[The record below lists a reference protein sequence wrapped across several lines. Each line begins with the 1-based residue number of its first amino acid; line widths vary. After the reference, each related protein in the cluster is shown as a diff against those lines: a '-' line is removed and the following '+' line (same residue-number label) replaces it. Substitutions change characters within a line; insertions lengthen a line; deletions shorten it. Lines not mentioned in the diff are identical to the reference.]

1 MKKRGNRTS
10 GFKSKVVLEA
20 LQERN
25 TLQEIA
31 RKYDLHPNQITTWKK
46 QFLLGASSVF
56 EKGSVVINEEDKE
69 KTELYKKVGQLQM
82 EIDFLK
88 KVLGK

>member
-1 MKKRGNRTS
+1 
-10 GFKSKVVLEA
+10 
-20 LQERN
+20 
-25 TLQEIA
+25 
-31 RKYDLHPNQITTWKK
+31 
-46 QFLLGASSVF
+46 
-56 EKGSVVINEEDKE
+56 VVINEEDKG

>member
-1 MKKRGNRTS
+1 MKKRENRTS

-31 RKYDLHPNQITTWKK
+31 RKYDPNQITTWKK
-46 QFLLGASSVF
+46 QFLLGASTIF
-56 EKGSVVINEEDKE
+56 EKGPVLINEEDKE

>member
-1 MKKRGNRTS
+1 MQ
-10 GFKSKVVLEA
+10 
-20 LQERN
+20 LQFV
-25 TLQEIA
+25 
-31 RKYDLHPNQITTWKK
+31 WKK

-56 EKGSVVINEEDKE
+56 EKGSVLINEEDKE

>member
-1 MKKRGNRTS
+1 MKKRKNHTS

-20 LQERN
+20 LQERD
-25 TLQEIA
+25 TLQELG

-46 QFLLGASSVF
+46 QFLSGASSVF
-56 EKGSVVINEEDKE
+56 EKGSVVMSEDDKE
-69 KTELYKKVGQLQM
+69 KAELYKKVGQLQM